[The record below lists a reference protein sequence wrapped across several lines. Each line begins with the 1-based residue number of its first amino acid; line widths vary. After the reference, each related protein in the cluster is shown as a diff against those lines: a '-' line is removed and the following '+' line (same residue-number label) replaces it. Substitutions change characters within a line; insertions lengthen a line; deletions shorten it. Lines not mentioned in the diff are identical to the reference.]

1 MSEHIVTTKTDLA
14 PEVKRKPSGWKQR
27 YTWLYILLRHPQAR
41 IGLGIVLVLILMSVF
56 ASIIAPGDP
65 SEFTGDINHPPSKEY
80 PLGTDPLGRDE
91 LHLVLWGGR
100 ITLVTGFCTAALA
113 MLIATVVGMTSGYF
127 RGALDDILVLIM
139 NLFLVIP
146 GLPLLIILAAY
157 LHPDTSTVILTLAFT
172 GWAFHA
178 RIIRSMTLSLREKDY
193 VAASIVAGEG
203 NFTIIFRQI
212 LPNLINLIVGGF
224 IGTTIYGI
232 SASTALSF
240 LGLTNME
247 EISWGTNLFWAQNG
261 NSLLLGAWWV
271 FVPSGL
277 CVAFAALGLAWI
289 NFGMDEITNPR
300 LRAERELRNVLKGTK
315 LQRVRATPVLRRE
328 HKNAT
333 PTSP

>member
-1 MSEHIVTTKTDLA
+1 METTQDLA
-14 PEVKRKPSGWKQR
+14 QAKKQKDFLASWKQR
-27 YTWLYILLRHPQAR
+27 LPWLHIILRHPQAR
-41 IGLGIVLVLILMSVF
+41 IGIIIISLLVLMAIF
-56 ASIIAPGDP
+56 APVIYPADP
-65 SEFTGDINHPPSKEY
+65 SEFLGVINQPPSQEHI
-80 PLGTDPLGRDE
+80 LGIDPLGRDE
-91 LHLVLWGGR
+91 FGLVVWGSR
-100 ITLVTGFCTAALA
+100 ITLIVGFGTAALA
-113 MLIATVVGMTSGYF
+113 MLVATAIGMTAGYF
-127 RGALDDILVLIM
+127 RGVVDEILVLIM

-157 LHPDTSTVILTLAFT
+157 LHPSTQTVILTLAFT

-232 SASTALSF
+232 SASTALAF

-247 EISWGTNLFWAQNG
+247 DISWGTNLFWAQNG

-277 CVAFAALGLAWI
+277 LVALSALGLAWI

-315 LQRVRATPVLRRE
+315 IQRVRATPVLRRE
-328 HKNAT
+328 H
-333 PTSP
+333 

>member
-1 MSEHIVTTKTDLA
+1 MSEKMVTIDNNPRAEK
-14 PEVKRKPSGWKQR
+14 KPNINSWKAR
-27 YTWLYILLRHPQAR
+27 FPWLYIILRHPQAR
-41 IGLGIVLVLILMSVF
+41 IGVIVVLLLILMGVF
-56 ASIIAPGDP
+56 APLITPGNP
-65 SEFTGDINHPPSKEY
+65 AEYLNALNQPPSKEHL
-80 PLGTDPLGRDE
+80 LGIDPLGRDE
-91 LHLVLWGGR
+91 VRLVVWGAR
-100 ITLVTGFCTAALA
+100 ISLAIGFGTAAVA
-113 MLIATVVGMTSGYF
+113 MVLSTTVGLVAGYF
-127 RGALDDILVLIM
+127 RGIVDDILVLIM

-157 LHPDTSTVILTLAFT
+157 LHPSTGTVILTLALT

-224 IGTTIYGI
+224 IGTSIYGI
-232 SASTALSF
+232 AASTALAF

-247 EISWGTNLFWAQNG
+247 DISWGTNLFWAQNG

-271 FVPSGL
+271 FVPSGFL
-277 CVAFAALGLAWI
+277 VALSALGLAWI

-300 LRAERELRNVLKGTK
+300 LRSERELNAVLKGTK
-315 LQRVRATPVLRRE
+315 MQRVRATPVLRRE
-328 HKNAT
+328 H
-333 PTSP
+333 

>member
-1 MSEHIVTTKTDLA
+1 MSEEKDHTKMELA
-14 PEVKRKPSGWKQR
+14 AEGKPDRATWKQR
-27 YTWLYILLRHPQAR
+27 FPWLYIILRHPQAR
-41 IGLGIVLVLILMSVF
+41 IGVGIVLALILMGVL
-56 ASIIAPGDP
+56 APLIAPGDP
-65 SEFTGDINHPPSKEY
+65 SKYLNALNKPPTKEHI
-80 PLGTDPLGRDE
+80 LGIDPLGRDE
-91 LHLVLWGGR
+91 FGLVVWGAR
-100 ITLVTGFCTAALA
+100 ITLTIGFGTAALA
-113 MLIATVVGMTSGYF
+113 MIIATAVGMTAGYF
-127 RGALDDILVLIM
+127 RGIVDDILVLIM

-157 LHPDTSTVILTLAFT
+157 LHPNTGTVIMTLALT

-224 IGTTIYGI
+224 IGTSIYGI
-232 SASTALSF
+232 AASTALAF

-247 EISWGTNLFWAQNG
+247 DISWGTNLFWAQNG

-271 FVPSGL
+271 FVPSGFM
-277 CVAFAALGLAWI
+277 VALSALGLAWI

-300 LRAERELRNVLKGTK
+300 LRAERELNNVLKGTK
-315 LQRVRATPVLRRE
+315 MQRVRATPVLRRE
-328 HKNAT
+328 H
-333 PTSP
+333 

>member
-1 MSEHIVTTKTDLA
+1 MTEELITPQSGQITDKK
-14 PEVKRKPSGWKQR
+14 PERISWKKRFP
-27 YTWLYILLRHPQAR
+27 WLYILLRHPQAR
-41 IGLGIVLVLILMSVF
+41 IGLGIIFTLILISAF
-56 ASIIAPGDP
+56 APLITPGDP
-65 SEFTGDINHPPSKEY
+65 AEFLGVINAKPSPEY
-80 PLGTDPLGRDE
+80 PLGVDPLGRDE
-91 LHLVLWGGR
+91 LHLVVWGGR
-100 ITLVTGFCTAALA
+100 ITLAVGFGTAALA
-113 MLIATVVGMTSGYF
+113 MLIATLLGMIAGYF
-127 RGALDDILVLIM
+127 RGIVDDIIVLIM

-212 LPNLINLIVGGF
+212 LPNLLNLIVGGF

-232 SASTALSF
+232 SASTALAF

-271 FVPSGL
+271 FVPSGFL
-277 CVAFAALGLAWI
+277 VALSALALAWI

-300 LRAERELRNVLKGTK
+300 LRAERELGNVLKGTK

-328 HKNAT
+328 H
-333 PTSP
+333 

>member
-1 MSEHIVTTKTDLA
+1 MHGDGVSLRVAQSCRELEGDAKC
-14 PEVKRKPSGWKQR
+14 PS
-27 YTWLYILLRHPQAR
+27 
-41 IGLGIVLVLILMSVF
+41 
-56 ASIIAPGDP
+56 
-65 SEFTGDINHPPSKEY
+65 
-80 PLGTDPLGRDE
+80 DE
-91 LHLVLWGGR
+91 LHLVVWGAR
-100 ITLVTGFCTAALA
+100 ITMLVGFGTAALA
-113 MLIATVVGMTSGYF
+113 MLIATVIGLTAGYF
-127 RGALDDILVLIM
+127 RGIVDDVFVLIT

-178 RIIRSMTLSLREKDY
+178 RIIRAMTLSLREKDY

-232 SASTALSF
+232 SASTALAF

-247 EISWGTNLFWAQNG
+247 EVSWGTNLFWAQNG

-277 CVAFAALGLAWI
+277 MVALSALGLAWI

-328 HKNAT
+328 H
-333 PTSP
+333 